1 MTKERLRRT
10 DPPRTDPIRDWEQL
24 FRRPDPTASDVNGA
38 GNGADAQQQN
48 GANGHA
54 WDDAVTHAVKLGY
67 RIVEDQI
74 DQGKRVAEQLSE
86 RSYTSNSVGGDVSEF
101 LRRLLQFYTDM
112 GASCFEFIDSLTR
125 SSEFTDNVRD
135 WVDEGLSGTAAA
147 DAGDAGRQHAHRQ
160 IAIDIQ
166 SDRPARVS
174 LDVSDAGPA
183 GQLGIHGLH
192 GLEASNPPLTDIEFV
207 YEDDASEPVL
217 RIRVPD
223 GQPADTY
230 TGVVVDTSTN
240 QPRGTLSVRIR
251 HEVAGTS

>member
-125 SSEFTDNVRD
+125 SSEFTDNVLD

-166 SDRPARVS
+166 SDRPARV
-174 LDVSDAGPA
+174 
-183 GQLGIHGLH
+183 H